1 MSKLRAAVEEA
12 IYFLEEEGPDTPLA
26 RERARALREALPE
39 LDEMVSM
46 QAASGMVHVAR
57 MTERERARREQADR
71 DWAAGR

>member
-1 MSKLRAAVEEA
+1 MALP
-12 IYFLEEEGPDTPLA
+12 LPDKFHLQ
-26 RERARALREALPE
+26 ALREALPE